1 MLTVGIIGYL
11 CGSLLHVDAVD
22 DIRWAAKE
30 SISLTRQTGYTKHS
44 LQFGRVGSFGF
55 SVCTRAYV
63 YVYICACACVR
74 VVFFV
79 CVLKEREEKL
89 RRKFQEN
96 G

>member
-1 MLTVGIIGYL
+1 MLTVGIIGYS

-55 SVCTRAYV
+55 SECTRAYV
-63 YVYICACACVR
+63 CVW
-74 VVFFV
+74 FFV
-79 CVLKEREEKL
+79 CVCYKREKKSCEENS
-89 RRKFQEN
+89 RKTIRVDSRTVW
-96 G
+96 

>member
-44 LQFGRVGSFGF
+44 LQFGRGGSFAF
-55 SVCTRAYV
+55 SECTRAYI
-63 YVYICACACVR
+63 YVRVRACVW
-74 VVFFV
+74 FFLCV
-79 CVLKEREEKL
+79 C
-89 RRKFQEN
+89 
-96 G
+96 